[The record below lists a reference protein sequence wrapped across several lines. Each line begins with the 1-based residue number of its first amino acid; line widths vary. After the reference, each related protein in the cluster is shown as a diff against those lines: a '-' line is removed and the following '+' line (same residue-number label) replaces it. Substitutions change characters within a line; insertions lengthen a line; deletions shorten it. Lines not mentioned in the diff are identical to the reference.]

1 MPHGDQR
8 RYEKGNLLRAVGCL
22 EKRGAPA
29 SSAAH
34 TSVSRPKVE
43 EGERPP
49 QEAGLPTLTHSSNLP
64 LPS

>member
-22 EKRGAPA
+22 EERGAPA
-29 SSAAH
+29 SSAMH

-49 QEAGLPTLTHSSNLP
+49 QEVGLPALTSSSNLP